1 MVAFFE
7 YIPLVVFF
15 IFYKM
20 FDVFIAT
27 GALIVTSALHLV
39 VMKAT
44 GKAILTRHWIF
55 FGLIAVF
62 GGLTIFFHDDTFI
75 KWKVTI
81 INAFFAI
88 ALLVSKYGYKKNLL
102 QSFMGEQIQL
112 PEHIWSKFNLAWVGF
127 FTTCSALNLYVAFNF
142 SQEDWVNFKVF
153 GLTGLTFTFAI
164 ISIMAIYK
172 HIPQE
177 EETTEEAAEKNLDE
191 NNK

>member
-27 GALIVTSALHLV
+27 GALIVTSALHLI

-44 GKAILTRHWIF
+44 GKKILTRHWIF

-88 ALLVSKYGYKKNLL
+88 ALLVSKYAFNKNLL

-112 PEHIWSKFNLAWVGF
+112 PEPVWTKFNLAWVAF
-127 FTTCSALNLYVAFNF
+127 FALCSALNLYVAFNF
-142 SQEDWVNFKVF
+142 SQEDWVSFKVF
-153 GLTGLTFTFAI
+153 GLTGLTFGFAI

-177 EETTEEAAEKNLDE
+177 EETAEKSLEED